1 MRVVPQLLLT
11 FLLNASWQIVLIV
24 AFAAVCDWLLR
35 GTLARYRH
43 GLWIAALFLSLTVPL
58 LSSASLITPFLSA
71 KSASQPAQIAATPVF
86 VTSVSSPDLDSLEPP
101 AAENP
106 GSHPA
111 PTAFEPARRSSLA
124 TAIHL
129 NRILATILIALYG
142 LFLLYRAGQLIR
154 AWRRTKTIV
163 QSAIAFEYTGPI
175 EAIIQRCQTAIG
187 VVRVRI
193 LCSPSVPVPITVG
206 ILNPLIILP
215 EHLLQD
221 VDEEVLTTAIGHEL
235 VHVSRR
241 DYLANLVYELIYLPL
256 SFHPAVVLVRRRI
269 KQTRELCCDEAVATK
284 LLRAETY
291 ARSLVR
297 LIGSA
302 PLGPRL
308 AADTT
313 IGISES
319 DILEVRIMSLLKA
332 PKPTARRK
340 RLLLIAASLLLVAPC
355 VAATS
360 LALTFDIDRQEPS
373 VTPQSAQ
380 KVERQDRERVR
391 EELKRAVRELE
402 EQKRVASESQRLEI
416 EARLREVREN
426 LEEYER
432 QRPEAE
438 ARLREVQQNLE
449 LHQRAVEQFKQQR
462 QEYERKVEELK
473 ETLSQ
478 AEQNKV
484 GEERVKELRQQLA
497 ELEAQRP
504 GDEAKMREAREKLA
518 QLNQS
523 SSDRKAKVLYRV
535 EPEYPE
541 DARARKIEGS
551 VLLGL
556 TIDHD
561 GNPQSIQVKRSLD
574 PSLDKAAVE
583 ALRKWRFLPAMKDG
597 QVVSMWI
604 TVEVYFGLEEKRMDQ
619 EQKERELLER
629 ARTQDRET
637 EERAKIQEKELL
649 EKLKLEG
656 RAGEEFQMKRRKELE
671 DQAPEE
677 RARRQAELTR
687 GATLSMDR
695 AIQIATSQVPGKV
708 LACSLGRDGD
718 KIFYHVVII
727 SGDGDQSTAT
737 YVWVSATDG
746 QILKTEKEKR
756 REEES
761 AIESRQGAQIRG
773 GVLNGKATSLPQP
786 VFPAIARAAHASGIV
801 NVEVLISEGGEV
813 IAAHA
818 VSGHPLLQS
827 AAVTAARQA
836 SFSPTRLNGEL
847 VRVAGVLVYNFVA
860 P

>member
-1 MRVVPQLLLT
+1 MKVVPQLLLT
-11 FLLNASWQIVLIV
+11 FLLNASWQIALVV

-58 LSSASLITPFLSA
+58 LSSASLITTLLSA
-71 KSASQPAQIAATPVF
+71 KTASQPAQIAATPVF

-101 AAENP
+101 AAEHSA
-106 GSHPA
+106 SHPA
-111 PTAFEPARRSSLA
+111 PTTSEPARRNSLA
-124 TAIHL
+124 SAIHL
-129 NRILATILIALYG
+129 NRILATVLIALYG
-142 LFLLYRAGQLIR
+142 LFLLYRTGQLIR

-163 QSAIAFEYTGPI
+163 ESAITFEYTGPI

-193 LCSPSVPVPITVG
+193 LCSPAVPVPITVG
-206 ILNPLIILP
+206 ILNPVIILP

-241 DYLANLVYELIYLPL
+241 DYLANLVYEFIYLPL
-256 SFHPAVVLVRRRI
+256 SFHPAVALVRRRI

-332 PKPTARRK
+332 PKVNARRK

-360 LALTFDIDRQEPS
+360 LALTFDMDRPEPG
-373 VTPQSAQ
+373 VTPQPSA
-380 KVERQDRERVR
+380 KLERPNQAQVR
-391 EELKRAVRELE
+391 EELKRALRELK
-402 EQKRVASESQRLEI
+402 EQKRVAPESQWPEI
-416 EARLREVREN
+416 EARLREVQKN

-449 LHQRAVEQFKQQR
+449 LHERMVQQR
-462 QEYERKVEELK
+462 EEEQKKVEELRA
-473 ETLSQ
+473 TLDQ
-478 AEQNKV
+478 WEKN
-484 GEERVKELRQQLA
+484 
-497 ELEAQRP
+497 RP
-504 GDEAKMREAREKLA
+504 ADEARMKEAREKIAELERLYTPEREREVEKTIA
-518 QLNQS
+518 EMQKVEG
-523 SSDRKAKVLYRV
+523 DRKAKVIYRV

-561 GNPQSIQVKRSLD
+561 GNPQGIQVKRSLD

-604 TVEVYFGLEEKRMDQ
+604 TVEVYFGLEYKRMDQ
-619 EQKERELLER
+619 EQKERELEER
-629 ARTQDRET
+629 ARSQDRET

-649 EKLKLEG
+649 EKLKAEG
-656 RAGEEFQMKRRKELE
+656 RAGEEFQIKRRRELE
-671 DQAPEE
+671 DQGGEE
-677 RARRQAELTR
+677 RARKQAELTR

-718 KIFYHVVII
+718 KLFYHVVII
-727 SGDGDQSTAT
+727 SSDGDKSTAT

-746 QILKTEKEKR
+746 QILKTEKEER
-756 REEES
+756 REETATER
-761 AIESRQGAQIRG
+761 EQGSTISG

-786 VFPAIARAAHASGIV
+786 VFPAIARAAHASGAV
-801 NVEVLISEGGEV
+801 TVEVTVGENGDV

-818 VSGHPLLQS
+818 VSGHPLLQA

-836 SFSPTRLNGEL
+836 SFAPTRLNGEP
-847 VRVAGVLVYNFVA
+847 VKVAGVLVFNFVA